1 MRREVRQRTHRRDP
15 SSLAERERQI
25 AEGITHGLSNRAIAE
40 RLGVSER
47 TIKNQLT
54 VIYEK
59 LEVASR
65 LELALLL
72 MRRQREG
79 T

>member
-1 MRREVRQRTHRRDP
+1 MRRARKAHPEPDP
-15 SSLAERERQI
+15 MCLALRERQI

-40 RLGVSER
+40 RLGLSER

-54 VIYEK
+54 IIYEK

-65 LELALLL
+65 LELATLL
-72 MRRQREG
+72 MRRERQG